1 MHTRNSSV
9 VPEATSDK
17 TAREIRTIYN
27 EMVCLYVCNYYESG
41 GFVIVSATKNYY
53 PILAY
58 SETGSM
64 NVEEAMKTG
73 FSVWSEKTIQKIV
86 ES

>member
-1 MHTRNSSV
+1 M
-9 VPEATSDK
+9 K
-17 TAREIRTIYN
+17 
-27 EMVCLYVCNYYESG
+27 SG

-73 FSVWSEKTIQKIV
+73 FSVWSEKQYKKLWKVVLGMEIPKQSFRECGLLMINKK
-86 ES
+86 